1 MKRNRIMRTGISLL
15 LVFSMLLGVTVT
27 GAKAWAS
34 DTNATETLDGYTR
47 ITLEDFGIDAST
59 NDEGTKYTEQKE
71 GSYTKGSLDKTYLD
85 VDVNF
90 HNATNDTRYFQYLY
104 KSDWS
109 EFIRVVHWGSG
120 ISTWEGANSNN
131 SVWTADVPNNTFFNL
146 KLALNIEVNA
156 NDSTKTDIIL
166 KIWVDNV
173 FKDTLSFT
181 TDGEIL
187 KNIYIVA
194 GEETP
199 ISFRTPTIV
208 ESETEP
214 PSISEALEGYTRVT
228 LDKFEGLEVFDAEA
242 GTEFSAEARGTYT
255 GETLNKTYLDVDVNL
270 NGTTSNYFHCLAEGD
285 WAKYKRLSWSEEGLL
300 LWDPD
305 NTTVGS
311 LWAKAEDYGVSAEG
325 FFNMKLRTDITT
337 NATDTTKEDVTLQ
350 LWINNI
356 YVGEKTWTEDAHT
369 RNHFYLYVGSGSMS
383 LRIPTE
389 QQLQPE
395 TPDIS
400 EELGGYTRVTLDAF
414 EGLEVSDAEAG
425 TEFSAEARGTYTG
438 ETLNKTY
445 LDVDVNLNGTTSNY
459 FHCLAE
465 GDWAKYKRLSWSE
478 EGLLLWDPDN
488 TTVGSLWAKAEDYG
502 VSVDGFFNMKLRTDI
517 TANATDTTKEDVTL
531 QLWINNI
538 YVGEKTW
545 TEDAHTRNHF
555 YLYAGSGSMSLR
567 IPTEQQLQPE
577 TPDISDA
584 LAGYTRVTLN
594 EFDGLKASASE
605 SGTTYTTEA
614 RGTYTGETLNKTY
627 LDVDVNLNGTTS
639 NYFHC
644 LAEGD
649 WAKYKR
655 LSWSES
661 GLLLWD
667 PDNTSAGSIWAHVDS
682 YQISDDEFFNVKIR
696 TDITANAE
704 EPAKEDVT
712 LQLWINNSYVGEVT
726 WTEDAHV
733 RNHFYLYVGSGSM
746 SLRTPTDGDYV
757 EPEEPKV
764 SEVLK
769 DYTQVTPDDFAI
781 VDGVFKHGWIEGNW
795 MGYEYPESLN
805 HAYLDVDIA
814 LPDDGNFQ
822 NTIRYLSTNGWESL
836 QIGIVGD
843 ELRIFETSTNT
854 SLYRVPLSEARIA
867 ADTSF
872 NMKLSTDITVN
883 LSDSTKKDV
892 TLSLWINDKLV
903 QPVTGDNFAIVKGCS
918 TVGNMLGVYLPNQG
932 TIILKT
938 PKSVGGET
946 QKPNATQQPDESF
959 KKITFGNF
967 AIKDGQ
973 YSYIGPELGAE
984 GRYIFSV
991 NQTVFSADF
1000 HFSKA
1005 LGADFRYGGKG
1016 NPWNGLRFWTTG
1028 DGKLYM
1034 QDGEEKTD
1042 IYTFHPMY
1050 AGVQLVDNTFNMK
1063 LSVEFV
1069 DSDNDGVKD
1078 DVKLGVWFNSVLYR
1092 NSFIYLIDY
1101 AENLGNTCSVYV
1113 QKADAWVKISSDK
1126 TVDTGVDF
1134 TLFGFT
1140 KNWKQELGIK

>member
-1 MKRNRIMRTGISLL
+1 MDI
-15 LVFSMLLGVTVT
+15 V
-27 GAKAWAS
+27 
-34 DTNATETLDGYTR
+34 
-47 ITLEDFGIDAST
+47 
-59 NDEGTKYTEQKE
+59 
-71 GSYTKGSLDKTYLD
+71 
-85 VDVNF
+85 VN
-90 HNATNDTRYFQYLY
+90 
-104 KSDWS
+104 
-109 EFIRVVHWGSG
+109 E
-120 ISTWEGANSNN
+120 
-131 SVWTADVPNNTFFNL
+131 
-146 KLALNIEVNA
+146 
-156 NDSTKTDIIL
+156 NDSTKTDITL

-181 TDGEIL
+181 TDGEVL

-208 ESETEP
+208 EPETEP

-228 LDKFEGLEVFDAEA
+228 LDK
-242 GTEFSAEARGTYT
+242 
-255 GETLNKTYLDVDVNL
+255 
-270 NGTTSNYFHCLAEGD
+270 
-285 WAKYKRLSWSEEGLL
+285 
-300 LWDPD
+300 
-305 NTTVGS
+305 
-311 LWAKAEDYGVSAEG
+311 
-325 FFNMKLRTDITT
+325 
-337 NATDTTKEDVTLQ
+337 
-350 LWINNI
+350 
-356 YVGEKTWTEDAHT
+356 
-369 RNHFYLYVGSGSMS
+369 
-383 LRIPTE
+383 
-389 QQLQPE
+389 
-395 TPDIS
+395 
-400 EELGGYTRVTLDAF
+400 F

-445 LDVDVNLNGTTSNY
+445 LDVDVNLNGTTSSY

-488 TTVGSLWAKAEDYG
+488 TTVGSLWAKAQDYG
-502 VSVDGFFNMKLRTDI
+502 VLADGFFNMKLRTDI

-545 TEDAHTRNHF
+545 TEAAHTRNHF
-555 YLYAGSGSMSLR
+555 YLYVGSGSMSLR

-594 EFDGLKASASE
+594 EFEGLKASASE

-712 LQLWINNSYVGEVT
+712 LQLWINNSYVGEAT

-769 DYTQVTPDDFAI
+769 DYTQVTPDDFAV
-781 VDGVFKHGWIEGNW
+781 VDGVFTHGWIEGNW

-814 LPDDGNFQ
+814 LPNDENFQ

-854 SLYRVPLSEARIA
+854 SLYRVLLSEAGIA

-903 QPVTGDNFAIVKGCS
+903 QPVTGENFALVKGCS
-918 TVGNMLGVYLPNQG
+918 TVGSMLGVYLPNQG

-973 YSYIGPELGAE
+973 YRFIGPELGAE

-1034 QDGEEKTD
+1034 QDGEEKTE

-1078 DVKLGVWFNSVLYR
+1078 DVKLGVWFNNVLYR

-1126 TVDTGVDF
+1126 TVDMGVDF